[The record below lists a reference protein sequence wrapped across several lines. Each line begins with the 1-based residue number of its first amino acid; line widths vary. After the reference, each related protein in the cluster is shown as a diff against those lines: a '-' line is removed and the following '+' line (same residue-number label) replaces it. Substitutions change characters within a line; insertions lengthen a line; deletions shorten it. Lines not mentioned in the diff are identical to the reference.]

1 MIDEICRS
9 EFCKDFVKI
18 SLKSKIRWDSQ
29 GFESIII
36 LVSVEMLIFNY
47 QEYQI
52 ILNYNNRRRRYRSVI

>member
-1 MIDEICRS
+1 MICRS
-9 EFCKDFVKI
+9 EFCKDFVEI